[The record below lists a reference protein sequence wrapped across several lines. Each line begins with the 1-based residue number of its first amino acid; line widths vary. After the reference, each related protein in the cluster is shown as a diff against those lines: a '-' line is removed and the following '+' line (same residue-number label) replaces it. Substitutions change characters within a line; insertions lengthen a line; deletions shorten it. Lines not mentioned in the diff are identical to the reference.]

1 MTVSRWERK
10 TTDLSSDVMAAIAEA
25 LEIHP
30 QDLYRLPGDESID
43 ALLRG
48 VDELTRRRIL
58 IDKALAG
65 EPDEI
70 KQHVLAITNALIKAG
85 EAS

>member
-43 ALLRG
+43 ALIRG
-48 VDELTRRRIL
+48 ADEPTRRRIL
-58 IDKALAG
+58 IEAALKG
-65 EPDEI
+65 THEEI
-70 KQHVLAITNALIKAG
+70 KRHVMAVMDALIKTG
-85 EAS
+85 EPN